1 MNNMF
6 NNKNSKL
13 SKEKIYSFGLQPG
26 KTCKNA
32 GICKNI
38 CYGLKGNYRFPSHL
52 IKYNNNLILTKKN
65 NFIDLCINDIV
76 KRKIKCIRWH
86 DTGDIYNQ
94 AYLSKIETIAQKTQ
108 KYNCFHYAYTKM
120 VNLKYRPIDN
130 FKIIFS
136 FGGKYDNKINI
147 NRPHS
152 RIFYNLE
159 DMRKKKYID
168 CSRSDKKA
176 IKNIRIGLLYH

>member
-1 MNNMF
+1 MGIF

-13 SKEKIYSFGLQPG
+13 SKENIYSFGLQPG

-38 CYGLKGNYRFPSHL
+38 CYVLKGNYRRFPSHL

-76 KRKIKCIRWH
+76 RRKIKYIRWH

-94 AYLSKIETIAQKTQ
+94 SYLNKIETTQ
-108 KYNCFHYAYTKM
+108 HNSQHAS
-120 VNLKYRPIDN
+120 PIVE
-130 FKIIFS
+130 IVS
-136 FGGKYDNKINI
+136 GVVT
-147 NRPHS
+147 
-152 RIFYNLE
+152 
-159 DMRKKKYID
+159 
-168 CSRSDKKA
+168 
-176 IKNIRIGLLYH
+176 